1 MLAYAFLLFELF
13 LFALPILPPNF
24 YVRICI
30 IIFYFIS
37 HQLKVQYYY
46 VEFKKKT
53 LGTNKEKETPDVEI
67 VTKS

>member
-13 LFALPILPPNF
+13 LFALPIIPPNF
-24 YVRICI
+24 YVRISI

-46 VEFKKKT
+46 VKFKKKT
-53 LGTNKEKETPDVEI
+53 LEGETNKQESEAIK
-67 VTKS
+67 